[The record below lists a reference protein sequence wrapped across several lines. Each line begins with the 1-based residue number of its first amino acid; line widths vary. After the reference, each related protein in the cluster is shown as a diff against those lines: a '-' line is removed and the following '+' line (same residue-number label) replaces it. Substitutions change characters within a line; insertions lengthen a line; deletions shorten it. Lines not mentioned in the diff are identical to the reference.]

1 MSKTKIHEFKTYY
14 SNQYGKQSIPVNVF
28 IRNLPQNSTA
38 NVHSTVEFGCSW
50 FIVYSVQSGDGQTE
64 LFYELVI
71 DSGGHDYVLE
81 INYDSKKAICSFD
94 LNDRIVFVNSDN
106 QELVKQ
112 QTGFYEYMIT
122 NEMSQEFKIFLFIYK
137 DNLLLFWNDDRAK
150 VIVKKLNLS
159 SLPEFYDYDDFTR
172 VGIDIDLTDESCKI
186 TFFTNISPSNTYYS
200 AYIDIM
206 SFLDSNRM
214 SVVLYDHR
222 IDQMSCSPF
231 NGSQF
236 ELDTCDKIG
245 DFTLN
250 MTHYE
255 DGEIQKNDSDSGSDS
270 GSGSDSDSGSDSGSD
285 SDSKYNY

>member
-1 MSKTKIHEFKTYY
+1 MSKTKIHEFDTYY
-14 SNQYGKQSIPVNVF
+14 RNQYGKQSIPVNVF
-28 IRNLPQNSTA
+28 IWNLPQNSTV

-122 NEMSQEFKIFLFIYK
+122 NEMSQEFKTFLFIHK
-137 DNLLLFWNDDRAK
+137 DNLLLFWNDDYAK

-159 SLPEFYDYDDFTR
+159 SFLEFYDDFTR
-172 VGIDIDLTDESCKI
+172 VGIDIDLTYESCKI

-200 AYIDIM
+200 AYFDIM
-206 SFLDSNRM
+206 SFLDSNRV
-214 SVVLYDHR
+214 SVVLYDHTFN
-222 IDQMSCSPF
+222 QMSCSPF

-236 ELDTCDKIG
+236 EPDTCDKIG

-255 DGEIQKNDSDSGSDS
+255 DGEIQKNDSDSDSGSDS
-270 GSGSDSDSGSDSGSD
+270 GSGSDSDS
-285 SDSKYNY
+285 KYNY